1 MFMSH
6 TDVVPVEDESK
17 WRFPPFS
24 ATIADGRIFGRGAT
38 DCKGLLTAQLMA
50 VRILK
55 RNGIELEDGLILAA
69 GADEE
74 HGGRYGFG
82 WLADN
87 YPEKL
92 AAPFAVN
99 EGGGTPI
106 EAAGALTYVLGVGE
120 KGRLQVE
127 IDVKG
132 TSSHASVPWQGTNA
146 LYRLSRALSS
156 IEGFEADRDTSG
168 AIFDHLS
175 TFAIEHA
182 PSAENV
188 DDIIAEIEPDNPRF
202 ASMLRALS
210 RMTLTPTMVR
220 GGIKS
225 NSVPESI
232 RLTCDV
238 RTLPH
243 QDDDYVQ
250 AAVGRGVGRCTGRVI
265 RNRLHGA
272 AKLFAIRI
280 AALRQHPACHRAGP
294 AAGQHPVGAGDQ
306 QRVYRLAVHP
316 APGHGDLRLLR
327 LPPGRRPDAQLHP
340 RHQRV
345 GGHQEPGERHQDHA
359 GPGLRHAGGEIA
371 WGTTTCGLTA
381 TGQIALVTLNRPEK
395 LNAID
400 RHLHHDMMAAC
411 EELRDDDDVRVVVF
425 TGEGRGFCSGAD
437 LTGARPNDEDAGRGE
452 RLDEYNWV
460 GRQALMV
467 YRDLNKPTIAAVNGV
482 AAGAGMGLALACDM
496 RVGCENTRFKTVF
509 IERSLSPD
517 SGLSYFLPRIV
528 GVEPGV

>member
-1 MFMSH
+1 MPDLTDLFHQVDQAENDIIALEQALVRIPSVNTGFMPTGDETPVCELARDFLAEDGIQSEILESAPNRGNLIARLEGRSGNAGLMFMSH

-24 ATIADGRIFGRGAT
+24 ATIADGRIFGRGAS

-188 DDIIAEIEPDNPRF
+188 DDIIAEIEPNNPRF

-243 QDDDYVQ
+243 QDDEYVRQQLDEVLADVPGVSYEIDY
-250 AAVGRGVGRCTGRVI
+250 
-265 RNRLHGA
+265 
-272 AKLFAIRI
+272 
-280 AALRQHPACHRAGP
+280 
-294 AAGQHPVGAGDQ
+294 
-306 QRVYRLAVHP
+306 
-316 APGHGDLRLLR
+316 
-327 LPPGRRPDAQLHP
+327 
-340 RHQRV
+340 
-345 GGHQEPGERHQDHA
+345 
-359 GPGLRHAGGEIA
+359 
-371 WGTTTCGLTA
+371 
-381 TGQIALVTLNRPEK
+381 
-395 LNAID
+395 
-400 RHLHHDMMAAC
+400 M
-411 EELRDDDDVRVVVF
+411 
-425 TGEGRGFCSGAD
+425 
-437 LTGARPNDEDAGRGE
+437 ARPNSSPFESPLSDSIR
-452 RLDEYNWV
+452 RV
-460 GRQALMV
+460 TQQALQ
-467 YRDLNKPTIAAVNGV
+467 RDNIQWVPAISNGFTDSRFTRPLGTVTYGFSGSHPDDDPMLNYTHGTNESVGIKSLVSGTKIMLG
-482 AAGAGMGLALACDM
+482 LACDM
-496 RVGCENTRFKTVF
+496 LAVK
-509 IERSLSPD
+509 
-517 SGLSYFLPRIV
+517 
-528 GVEPGV
+528 

>member
-1 MFMSH
+1 MPDLTDLFHQVDQAENDIIALEQALVRIPSVNTGFMPTGDETPVCELARDFLAEDGIESEILESAPNRGNLIARLEGRSGNAGLMFMSH

-24 ATIADGRIFGRGAT
+24 ATIADGRVFGRGAS

-55 RNGIELEDGLILAA
+55 RNGIELEDGLIVAA

-188 DDIIAEIEPDNPRF
+188 DEIIAEIEPDNPRF

-243 QDDDYVQ
+243 QDDDYVRQ
-250 AAVGRGVGRCTGRVI
+250 QLDEVLADVPGVS
-265 RNRLHGA
+265 
-272 AKLFAIRI
+272 
-280 AALRQHPACHRAGP
+280 
-294 AAGQHPVGAGDQ
+294 
-306 QRVYRLAVHP
+306 Y
-316 APGHGDLRLLR
+316 
-327 LPPGRRPDAQLHP
+327 
-340 RHQRV
+340 
-345 GGHQEPGERHQDHA
+345 
-359 GPGLRHAGGEIA
+359 EI
-371 WGTTTCGLTA
+371 
-381 TGQIALVTLNRPEK
+381 
-395 LNAID
+395 D
-400 RHLHHDMMAAC
+400 YM
-411 EELRDDDDVRVVVF
+411 
-425 TGEGRGFCSGAD
+425 
-437 LTGARPNDEDAGRGE
+437 ARPNSSPFESPLSDSIRRVTG
-452 RLDEYNWV
+452 
-460 GRQALMV
+460 QALQ
-467 YRDLNKPTIAAVNGV
+467 RDNIQWVPAISNGFTDSRFTRPLGTVTYGFSGSHPDDDPMLNYTHGTNESVGIKSLVSGTKIMLG
-482 AAGAGMGLALACDM
+482 LACDM
-496 RVGCENTRFKTVF
+496 LAVK
-509 IERSLSPD
+509 
-517 SGLSYFLPRIV
+517 
-528 GVEPGV
+528 

>member
-1 MFMSH
+1 MPNLSDLFRQVDEAENDIVALEQALVRIPSVNTGFMPTGDETPVCELAADFLAEDGIASEILESAPNRGNLIARLEGRSGNAGLMFMSH

-24 ATIADGRIFGRGAT
+24 ATIADGRVFGRGAT

-132 TSSHASVPWQGTNA
+132 TSSHASVPWQGINA

-210 RMTLTPTMVR
+210 RMTLTPTMVH

-243 QDDDYVQ
+243 QDDDYVRQ
-250 AAVGRGVGRCTGRVI
+250 QLDEVLADIPGVS
-265 RNRLHGA
+265 
-272 AKLFAIRI
+272 
-280 AALRQHPACHRAGP
+280 
-294 AAGQHPVGAGDQ
+294 
-306 QRVYRLAVHP
+306 Y
-316 APGHGDLRLLR
+316 
-327 LPPGRRPDAQLHP
+327 
-340 RHQRV
+340 
-345 GGHQEPGERHQDHA
+345 
-359 GPGLRHAGGEIA
+359 EI
-371 WGTTTCGLTA
+371 
-381 TGQIALVTLNRPEK
+381 
-395 LNAID
+395 D
-400 RHLHHDMMAAC
+400 YM
-411 EELRDDDDVRVVVF
+411 
-425 TGEGRGFCSGAD
+425 
-437 LTGARPNDEDAGRGE
+437 ARPNSSPFESPLSDSIRRVTG
-452 RLDEYNWV
+452 
-460 GRQALMV
+460 QALQ
-467 YRDLNKPTIAAVNGV
+467 RDNIQWVPAISNGFTDSRFTRPLGTVTYGFSGSHPDDDPMLNFSHGTNES
-482 AAGAGMGLALACDM
+482 AGIKSLVSGTKIMLGLACDM
-496 RVGCENTRFKTVF
+496 LAVK
-509 IERSLSPD
+509 
-517 SGLSYFLPRIV
+517 
-528 GVEPGV
+528 

>member
-1 MFMSH
+1 MPDLTDLFRQVDQAENDIVALEQALVRIPSVNTGFMPTGDETPVCELARDFLAEDGIDSEILESAPNRGNLIARLEGRSGNAGLMFMSH

-24 ATIADGRIFGRGAT
+24 ATIADGRVFGRGAT

-99 EGGGTPI
+99 EGGGMPI
-106 EAAGALTYVLGVGE
+106 DAAGALTYVLGVGE

-175 TFAIEHA
+175 TFAIEHK

-188 DDIIAEIEPDNPRF
+188 DDIITEIETDNPRF

-243 QDDDYVQ
+243 QDDDYVRQ
-250 AAVGRGVGRCTGRVI
+250 QLDEVLSDVPGVSYEIDYMAKPNSSPFDSPLSDSIRRV
-265 RNRLHGA
+265 
-272 AKLFAIRI
+272 
-280 AALRQHPACHRAGP
+280 
-294 AAGQHPVGAGDQ
+294 
-306 QRVYRLAVHP
+306 
-316 APGHGDLRLLR
+316 
-327 LPPGRRPDAQLHP
+327 
-340 RHQRV
+340 
-345 GGHQEPGERHQDHA
+345 
-359 GPGLRHAGGEIA
+359 
-371 WGTTTCGLTA
+371 
-381 TGQIALVTLNRPEK
+381 TGQALQRDNIQWVPAISNGFTDSRFTRPLGTVTYGFSGSHP
-395 LNAID
+395 
-400 RHLHHDMMAAC
+400 
-411 EELRDDDDVRVVVF
+411 DDDPMLNYTHGTNESAGIKSLV
-425 TGEGRGFCSGAD
+425 SGTKIM
-437 LTGARPNDEDAGRGE
+437 LG
-452 RLDEYNWV
+452 
-460 GRQALMV
+460 
-467 YRDLNKPTIAAVNGV
+467 
-482 AAGAGMGLALACDM
+482 LACDM
-496 RVGCENTRFKTVF
+496 LAVK
-509 IERSLSPD
+509 
-517 SGLSYFLPRIV
+517 
-528 GVEPGV
+528 

>member
-1 MFMSH
+1 MPDLIDLFRQVDEAENDIIALEQALVRIPSVNTGFMPTGDETPVCELARDFLAEDGIEAEILESAPNRGNLIARLEGRSGNAGLMFMSH

-24 ATIADGRIFGRGAT
+24 ATIADGRVFGRGAT

-175 TFAIEHA
+175 TFAIEHK

-188 DDIIAEIEPDNPRF
+188 DDIIAEIETDNPRF

-210 RMTLTPTMVR
+210 RMTLTPTMVH

-243 QDDDYVQ
+243 QDDNYVRQQLDEVLADVPGVSYEIDY
-250 AAVGRGVGRCTGRVI
+250 
-265 RNRLHGA
+265 
-272 AKLFAIRI
+272 
-280 AALRQHPACHRAGP
+280 
-294 AAGQHPVGAGDQ
+294 
-306 QRVYRLAVHP
+306 
-316 APGHGDLRLLR
+316 
-327 LPPGRRPDAQLHP
+327 
-340 RHQRV
+340 
-345 GGHQEPGERHQDHA
+345 
-359 GPGLRHAGGEIA
+359 
-371 WGTTTCGLTA
+371 
-381 TGQIALVTLNRPEK
+381 
-395 LNAID
+395 
-400 RHLHHDMMAAC
+400 M
-411 EELRDDDDVRVVVF
+411 
-425 TGEGRGFCSGAD
+425 
-437 LTGARPNDEDAGRGE
+437 ARPNSSPFDSPLSDSIRRVTG
-452 RLDEYNWV
+452 
-460 GRQALMV
+460 QALQ
-467 YRDLNKPTIAAVNGV
+467 RDNIQWVPAISNGFTDSRFTRPLGTVTYGFSGSHPDDDPMLNFSHGTNESVGIKSLVSGTKIMLG
-482 AAGAGMGLALACDM
+482 LACDM
-496 RVGCENTRFKTVF
+496 LAVK
-509 IERSLSPD
+509 
-517 SGLSYFLPRIV
+517 
-528 GVEPGV
+528 

>member
-1 MFMSH
+1 MPDLNDLFRQVDEAENDIVALEQALVRIPSVNTGFMPTGDETPVCELARDFLAADGIESEILESAPNRGNLIARLEGRSGNAGLMFMSH

-24 ATIADGRIFGRGAT
+24 ATIADGRVFGRGAT

-175 TFAIEHA
+175 TFAIEHK
-182 PSAENV
+182 PSADNV
-188 DDIIAEIEPDNPRF
+188 DDIIAEIETDNPRF

-243 QDDDYVQ
+243 QDDDYVRQ
-250 AAVGRGVGRCTGRVI
+250 QLDEVLAEVPGVS
-265 RNRLHGA
+265 
-272 AKLFAIRI
+272 
-280 AALRQHPACHRAGP
+280 
-294 AAGQHPVGAGDQ
+294 
-306 QRVYRLAVHP
+306 Y
-316 APGHGDLRLLR
+316 
-327 LPPGRRPDAQLHP
+327 
-340 RHQRV
+340 
-345 GGHQEPGERHQDHA
+345 
-359 GPGLRHAGGEIA
+359 EI
-371 WGTTTCGLTA
+371 
-381 TGQIALVTLNRPEK
+381 
-395 LNAID
+395 D
-400 RHLHHDMMAAC
+400 YM
-411 EELRDDDDVRVVVF
+411 
-425 TGEGRGFCSGAD
+425 
-437 LTGARPNDEDAGRGE
+437 ARPNSSPFESPLSDSIRRVTA
-452 RLDEYNWV
+452 
-460 GRQALMV
+460 QALQ
-467 YRDLNKPTIAAVNGV
+467 RDNIQWVPAISNGFTDSRFTRPLGTVTYGFSGSHPDDDPMLNYSHGTNESVGIRSLVSGTKIMLG
-482 AAGAGMGLALACDM
+482 LACDM
-496 RVGCENTRFKTVF
+496 LAVK
-509 IERSLSPD
+509 
-517 SGLSYFLPRIV
+517 
-528 GVEPGV
+528 